1 MLEGTVGRVVGFFRR
16 QKKPYRVNM
25 AKNVVQNFSLGLTQ
39 QYQSIYISELGA
51 GPLELGYVSGIGG
64 VAATLVTVPAGW
76 MADRYG
82 IRRMLLVAIALNVVG
97 YSIFGLAGSWQET
110 ILAYS
115 VVTVA
120 MCVGL
125 VVCPMICGST
135 LKNEERVTGM
145 QLCDT
150 VAAIPR
156 IVAPIVAAYFIT
168 RLGGISVDGIRPLF
182 WLEAVG
188 LIMAFAIIYLRFE
201 DPRAGASIETL
212 NPLAGL
218 TRVFDEGMMV
228 KRWLLYRMVSSLPRY
243 MAFFVPLYARELK
256 GAGSYTL
263 GLMDTGYWL
272 LVVLLALPIG
282 MSADRFGRKRL
293 IALMTP
299 VYSAS
304 LLVLVHAPNDTA
316 LILSGALS
324 AFLMLISVTQGAI
337 NAELVP
343 REIHGSWFGLNGLCR
358 GVVNIAS
365 PVLGGLIWEYLG
377 PDYVFYFLAL
387 SQLVNLLILATM
399 PESATRG

>member
-168 RLGGISVDGIRPLF
+168 RLGGISVEGIRPLF

>member
-115 VVTVA
+115 VATVA

-168 RLGGISVDGIRPLF
+168 RLGGISVEGIRPLF

>member
-115 VVTVA
+115 VATVA

>member
-51 GPLELGYVSGIGG
+51 SPLELGYVSGIGG

-168 RLGGISVDGIRPLF
+168 RLGGISVEGIRPLF

>member
-16 QKKPYRVNM
+16 QKRPYRINM

-115 VVTVA
+115 VATVA

-156 IVAPIVAAYFIT
+156 IVAPVVAAYLIT
-168 RLGGISVDGIRPLF
+168 RLGGISVEGIRPLF

-188 LIMAFAIIYLRFE
+188 LIMAFTIIYLRFE

-218 TRVFDEGMMV
+218 TRVFEEGMMV
-228 KRWLLYRMVSSLPRY
+228 KRWLIYRMVSSLPRY

-299 VYSAS
+299 VYSTS
-304 LLVLVHAPNDTA
+304 LLILVHAPNDTA

-365 PVLGGLIWEYLG
+365 PVLGGLIWESLG

-387 SQLVNLLILATM
+387 SQLANLLILSTM
-399 PESATRG
+399 PESTTRG

>member
-16 QKKPYRVNM
+16 QKRPYRVNM

-115 VVTVA
+115 IATVA

-156 IVAPIVAAYFIT
+156 IVAPVVAAYLIT
-168 RLGGISVDGIRPLF
+168 RLGGISVEGIRPLF

-188 LIMAFAIIYLRFE
+188 LIIAFAIIYLRFE

-218 TRVFDEGMMV
+218 TRVFEEGTMV

-299 VYSAS
+299 VYSTS
-304 LLVLVHAPNDTA
+304 LLVLVHAPNDTT

-365 PVLGGLIWEYLG
+365 PVLGGLIWESLG

-387 SQLVNLLILATM
+387 SQLANLLILATM

>member
-156 IVAPIVAAYFIT
+156 IVAPVVAAYLIT
-168 RLGGISVDGIRPLF
+168 RLGGISVEGIRPLF

>member
-115 VVTVA
+115 VATVA

-156 IVAPIVAAYFIT
+156 IVAPVVAAYLIT
-168 RLGGISVDGIRPLF
+168 RLGGISVEGIRPLF

>member
-51 GPLELGYVSGIGG
+51 SPLELGYVSGIGG

-156 IVAPIVAAYFIT
+156 IVAPVVAAYLIT
-168 RLGGISVDGIRPLF
+168 RLGGISVEGIRPLF